1 MEALIKEKLHEIEQ
15 RENCRILLAVESGS
29 RAWGFASPDSDYDV
43 RFIYVRPRESYLRLN
58 RVRDVIELPINGVLD
73 INGWDVDK
81 TLKLL
86 HKSNPTVFE
95 WFSSP
100 IVYQTTDF
108 TEAFKPVMRRYFSS
122 KNGLWHY
129 LQMAE
134 GNYREYLRGDMVKAK
149 KYFYVLRPILAC
161 RWILEKGTPPP
172 MLFSELAASQLPD
185 YLEKTV
191 AKLLDLKMNS
201 PEVKMIPRIDILN
214 AYMDRSI
221 AEVRALV
228 EQYPREITKDW
239 EELNA
244 ARVAIDEEG
253 VTAAAY
259 TVMMMAGAAAP
270 PEEEMDF
277 VLDRPFLFAITGA
290 DGLPLFVGVVNRP

>member
-1 MEALIKEKLHEIEQ
+1 MFWVPSVTQQSWHNRTDAGGDSKRVIASCFFLSLQKVL
-15 RENCRILLAVESGS
+15 LLAEMNRKIISMKEREIVS

-122 KNGLWHY
+122 KSGLWHY

-149 KYFYVLRPILAC
+149 KYFYVMRPILAC

-244 ARVAIDEEG
+244 LFL
-253 VTAAAY
+253 AAL
-259 TVMMMAGAAAP
+259 
-270 PEEEMDF
+270 EM
-277 VLDRPFLFAITGA
+277 
-290 DGLPLFVGVVNRP
+290 

>member
-1 MEALIKEKLHEIEQ
+1 MLGAL
-15 RENCRILLAVESGS
+15 LLRTATMMCASFMCAPERAISGS
-29 RAWGFASPDSDYDV
+29 T
-43 RFIYVRPRESYLRLN
+43 
-58 RVRDVIELPINGVLD
+58 INGVLD

-122 KNGLWHY
+122 KSGLWHY

-221 AEVRALV
+221 AEVRALL

-244 ARVAIDEEG
+244 LFL
-253 VTAAAY
+253 AAL
-259 TVMMMAGAAAP
+259 
-270 PEEEMDF
+270 EM
-277 VLDRPFLFAITGA
+277 
-290 DGLPLFVGVVNRP
+290 

>member
-1 MEALIKEKLHEIEQ
+1 MEALILEKLHKIEQ

-43 RFIYVRPRESYLRLN
+43 RFIYVRDKESYLKLN
-58 RVRDVIELPINGVLD
+58 RPRDVIELPINDVLD

-81 TLKLL
+81 ALKLL

-100 IVYQTTDF
+100 VIYKTTPFADQ
-108 TEAFKPVMRRYFSS
+108 FKPVMQHYFSS
-122 KNGLWHY
+122 KSGLWHY
-129 LQMAE
+129 LQMAS
-134 GNYREYLRGDMVKAK
+134 GNYRDYLKRDMVKAK

-191 AKLLDLKMNS
+191 AKLLDLKTNS

-244 ARVAIDEEG
+244 LFL
-253 VTAAAY
+253 AAL
-259 TVMMMAGAAAP
+259 
-270 PEEEMDF
+270 EM
-277 VLDRPFLFAITGA
+277 
-290 DGLPLFVGVVNRP
+290 

>member
-1 MEALIKEKLHEIEQ
+1 MLGAL
-15 RENCRILLAVESGS
+15 LLRTATMMCASFMCAPERAISGS
-29 RAWGFASPDSDYDV
+29 TGS
-43 RFIYVRPRESYLRLN
+43 
-58 RVRDVIELPINGVLD
+58 VIELPINGVLD

-122 KNGLWHY
+122 KSGLWHY

-185 YLEKTV
+185 YLEETV

-244 ARVAIDEEG
+244 LFL
-253 VTAAAY
+253 AAL
-259 TVMMMAGAAAP
+259 
-270 PEEEMDF
+270 EM
-277 VLDRPFLFAITGA
+277 
-290 DGLPLFVGVVNRP
+290 

>member
-1 MEALIKEKLHEIEQ
+1 MRKNEKITAL
-15 RENCRILLAVESGS
+15 
-29 RAWGFASPDSDYDV
+29 Y
-43 RFIYVRPRESYLRLN
+43 
-58 RVRDVIELPINGVLD
+58 
-73 INGWDVDK
+73 
-81 TLKLL
+81 
-86 HKSNPTVFE
+86 KSNPTVFE

-122 KNGLWHY
+122 KSGLWHY

-244 ARVAIDEEG
+244 LFL
-253 VTAAAY
+253 AAL
-259 TVMMMAGAAAP
+259 
-270 PEEEMDF
+270 EM
-277 VLDRPFLFAITGA
+277 
-290 DGLPLFVGVVNRP
+290 